1 MTISSSKDLTQLLLA
16 WSNGDERALDKL
28 TPLVYDEL
36 RRLARR
42 YLRRERPGH
51 SLQATALVHEAFL
64 RLIDQ
69 QQTPWESRLHFFG
82 IAAQLMRQILVEHAH
97 SRRAAKRGGGALR
110 LSLSQA
116 DAIFAER
123 DVDLVALDDAL
134 NLLARIDPQKNRL
147 VELRFFSGLT
157 IGETAEALGV
167 SPATVIRQWRLA
179 KAWLYREIKKGEAS
193 GG

>member
-1 MTISSSKDLTQLLLA
+1 MTISSSKDLTRLLLA

-42 YLRRERPGH
+42 YLRRERSGH
-51 SLQATALVHEAFL
+51 SLQATALVHEAFI

-82 IAAQLMRQILVEHAH
+82 IAAQLMRQILVEHAR
-97 SRRAAKRGGGALR
+97 SRQAAKRGGGALR

-116 DAIFAER
+116 GAIFPDP

-134 NLLARIDPQKNRL
+134 NLLARIDPQKSRL

-157 IGETAEALGV
+157 IEETAEALGV

-193 GG
+193 AR

>member
-1 MTISSSKDLTQLLLA
+1 MVPSLHSVTQLLLA
-16 WSNGDERALDKL
+16 WSNGDESALDKL

-69 QQTPWESRLHFFG
+69 QQAPWESRLHFFG
-82 IAAQLMRQILVEHAH
+82 VAAQLMRQILVEHAR
-97 SRRAAKRGGGALR
+97 SRQAAKRGGGALR
-110 LSLSQA
+110 ISLSQA
-116 DAIFAER
+116 GAIFAER
-123 DVDLVALDDAL
+123 DVDLVTLDDAL
-134 NLLARIDPQKNRL
+134 KLLARIDPQKSRL

-157 IGETAEALGV
+157 IEETAEALGV

-193 GG
+193 GR